1 MPTILN
7 QCYQTIESMLLN
19 ITTTHQPA
27 TDLGYLLHKHPDR
40 CQSFPMTFGQA
51 HVFYP
56 ESSVER
62 CTATLLLDVDPV
74 DLVRGS
80 SGRLNQYVNDRPYSA
95 SSFMS
100 VAIAKVFRTALS
112 GRCKQMPEL
121 VDKAIPL
128 TVNLPVL
135 PCRGGMSFLQEL
147 FEPLGYQV
155 AGTTLPLDPNFPQ
168 WQDSVY
174 INATLSNTVRLSHL
188 LSHLYVLI
196 PVLDDDKH
204 YWVGDEEIDKL
215 LRHGEGWLNEHPI
228 KEQITKRYLKR
239 RWSLAKIALAQLAEE
254 DSQDFD
260 EDVVR
265 DREEANIEKPI
276 SLNQQRL
283 ELVVETLEKHQVKRV
298 IDLGCGEGKLLKYLL
313 KNKSIEQITGVDVSY
328 RTLEIAKKRLKLDEL
343 PFHQKDKIQLIQG
356 SLIYRDKR
364 FNGYDGATLIEVIE
378 HLDRDRLSALERVV
392 FEFAKPK
399 LIIVTTPNI
408 EYNVRFE
415 SLTPGKLRHKDHRFE
430 WTRKEFQDWANMVAN
445 KFNYQVAFQGIGDE
459 DNEVGTPTQM
469 ATFTLNID
477 QPDK

>member
-1 MPTILN
+1 
-7 QCYQTIESMLLN
+7 MLLN

-40 CQSFPMTFGQA
+40 CQSFPMTFGLA

-56 ESSVER
+56 TSTRER
-62 CTATLLLDVDPV
+62 CTATLLLDIDPV
-74 DLVRGS
+74 DLVRGNS
-80 SGRLNQYVNDRPYSA
+80 AREASLTQYVNDRPYVS

-112 GRCKQMPEL
+112 GRCDRRPEL
-121 VDKAIPL
+121 VDRAIPL
-128 TVNLPVL
+128 TAKISVL
-135 PCRGGMSFLQEL
+135 PCRGGISFLKEL
-147 FEPLGYQV
+147 FEPLGYRVEAEQ
-155 AGTTLPLDPNFPQ
+155 LPLDETFSEWEN
-168 WQDSVY
+168 SVY
-174 INATLSNTVRLSHL
+174 VAATLHNTIRLSNL

-215 LRHGEGWLNEHPI
+215 LRHGQGWLNNHPI

-239 RWSLAKIALAQLAEE
+239 RWSLARRALEQLSEE
-254 DSQDFD
+254 DGID
-260 EDVVR
+260 EKDLVQ
-265 DREEANIEKPI
+265 DREEAAIEQPI

-283 ELVVETLEKHQVKRV
+283 ETVTKILISDRVKRV

-328 RTLEIAKKRLKLDEL
+328 RSLEIAKKRLKLDDL
-343 PFHQKDKIQLIQG
+343 PFHRKDKIQLIQG

-364 FNGYDGATLIEVIE
+364 FSGYDGATLIEVIE
-378 HLDRDRLSALERVV
+378 HLDRDRLAALERVV

-399 LIIVTTPNI
+399 LVIITTPNI

-415 SLTPGKLRHKDHRFE
+415 SLPNGKLRHRDHRFE
-430 WTRKEFQDWANMVAN
+430 WTRQEFQDWANKVAER
-445 KFNYQVAFQGIGDE
+445 FSYEVTFQGIGDK
-459 DNEVGTPTQM
+459 DDRVGTPTQM
-469 ATFTLNID
+469 ATFTN
-477 QPDK
+477 

>member
-1 MPTILN
+1 
-7 QCYQTIESMLLN
+7 MLLN

-40 CQSFPMTFGQA
+40 CQSFPMTFGLA

-56 ESSVER
+56 TSTRER
-62 CTATLLLDVDPV
+62 CTATLLLDIDPV
-74 DLVRGS
+74 DLVRGNS
-80 SGRLNQYVNDRPYSA
+80 AREASLTQYVNDRPYVS

-112 GRCKQMPEL
+112 GRCDRRPEL
-121 VDKAIPL
+121 VDRAIPL
-128 TVNLPVL
+128 TAKISVL
-135 PCRGGMSFLQEL
+135 PCRGGISFLKEL

-155 AGTTLPLDPNFPQ
+155 EAEQLPLDETFSEWEN
-168 WQDSVY
+168 SVY
-174 INATLSNTVRLSHL
+174 VAATLHNTIRLSNL

-215 LRHGEGWLNEHPI
+215 LRHGEGWLNNHPI

-239 RWSLAKIALAQLAEE
+239 RWSLARRALEQLSEE
-254 DSQDFD
+254 DGID
-260 EDVVR
+260 EKDLVQ
-265 DREEANIEKPI
+265 DREEAAIEQPI

-283 ELVVETLEKHQVKRV
+283 ETVTEILISDRVKRV

-313 KNKSIEQITGVDVSY
+313 KNKFIEQITGVDVSY
-328 RTLEIAKKRLKLDEL
+328 RSLEIAKKRLKLDDL
-343 PFHQKDKIQLIQG
+343 PFHRKDKIQLIQG

-364 FNGYDGATLIEVIE
+364 FSGYDGATLIEVIE
-378 HLDRDRLSALERVV
+378 HLDRDRLAALERVV

-399 LIIVTTPNI
+399 LVIITTPNI

-415 SLTPGKLRHKDHRFE
+415 SLPNGKLRHRDHRFE
-430 WTRKEFQDWANMVAN
+430 WTRQEFQDWANKVAER
-445 KFNYQVAFQGIGDE
+445 FSYEVTFQGIGDK
-459 DNEVGTPTQM
+459 DDEVGTPTQM
-469 ATFTLNID
+469 AIFTN
-477 QPDK
+477 

>member
-1 MPTILN
+1 
-7 QCYQTIESMLLN
+7 MLLN

-40 CQSFPMTFGQA
+40 FQSFPMTFGQA
-51 HVFYP
+51 YVFYP

-80 SGRLNQYVNDRPYSA
+80 RGRLNQYVNDRPYSA

-128 TVNLPVL
+128 VVNLPVL

-155 AGTTLPLDPNFPQ
+155 TGTTLPLDPTFPQ

-174 INATLSNTVRLSHL
+174 INAILSNTVRLSDL

-254 DSQDFD
+254 DSQDF
-260 EDVVR
+260 EDKNVVR
-265 DREEANIEKPI
+265 DREEADIEKPI

-283 ELVVETLEKHQVKRV
+283 ELVVKTLEKHQVKRI
-298 IDLGCGEGKLLKYLL
+298 IDLGCGEGNLLKYLL

-328 RTLEIAKKRLKLDEL
+328 RTLEIAKKRLRLDEL
-343 PFHQKDKIQLIQG
+343 PFHQKDKIKLIQG

-364 FNGYDGATLIEVIE
+364 FNDYDGATLIEVIE
-378 HLDRDRLSALERVV
+378 HLDRDRLTALERVV
-392 FEFAKPK
+392 FEFAQPK
-399 LIIVTTPNI
+399 LVIVTTPNI

-415 SLTPGKLRHKDHRFE
+415 SLTPGRLRHKDHRFE
-430 WTRKEFQDWANMVAN
+430 WTRQEFKDWANMVAN
-445 KFNYQVAFQGIGDE
+445 KFNYQVEFKGIGNE
-459 DNEVGTPTQM
+459 DPKVGTPTQM
-469 ATFTLNID
+469 ATFIN
-477 QPDK
+477 